1 MDVITLAVMDGAMR
15 TPIFHLQHILDA
27 FKRKKVLTKEELLK
41 VTGCSTMTAWRLLSQ
56 HGYYTSYNDNAR
68 HYTIAGI
75 PQFDEH
81 GLWNYRKARFSKWG
95 SLTKTI
101 IGLVQESPAGLTAEQ
116 LQQVLKLK
124 NVKPHLTRLIEK
136 KSLAREKMEG
146 RFVYFSLPPASGRKQ
161 QKQREKE
168 TEQARSI
175 QALPPLEQIV
185 ALLVEII
192 RRPQNTPRQW
202 ARRLARQGVRMATG
216 DIQAVLD
223 HYQMDPKKGL
233 LKS

>member
-1 MDVITLAVMDGAMR
+1 MDGAMR

-75 PQFDEH
+75 PKFDEH
-81 GLWNYRKARFSKWG
+81 GLWIYRKARFSKWG

-136 KSLAREKMEG
+136 KSLAREKW
-146 RFVYFSLPPASGRKQ
+146 RDASSISPFRLLLKESNRNRERRKPN
-161 QKQREKE
+161 RHE
-168 TEQARSI
+168 ASRLYRPWSRSS
-175 QALPPLEQIV
+175 PCWSKSSGD
-185 ALLVEII
+185 
-192 RRPQNTPRQW
+192 RKTPRDNGLVDWHGKAFASQPVTSKPYW
-202 ARRLARQGVRMATG
+202 TT
-216 DIQAVLD
+216 IKWI
-223 HYQMDPKKGL
+223 PKKG
-233 LKS
+233 S

>member
-1 MDVITLAVMDGAMR
+1 MR

-27 FKRKKVLTKEELLK
+27 FKRKKVLSKEELLK

-75 PQFDEH
+75 PKFDER
-81 GLWNYRKARFSKWG
+81 GLWIYRKARFSKWG
-95 SLTKTI
+95 ALTKTI
-101 IGLVQESPAGLTAEQ
+101 IGLVQESHAGLTAEQ

-124 NVKPHLTRLIEK
+124 NVKPHLTRLIENE
-136 KSLAREKMEG
+136 SLTREKMEG
-146 RFVYFSLPPASGRKQ
+146 RFVYFSLPPAATKKQ
-161 QKQREKE
+161 QKQRTKE
-168 TEQARSI
+168 IEQARSI

-202 ARRLARQGVRMATG
+202 IRRLARQGVCIKT
-216 DIQAVLD
+216 DDVQAVLD
-223 HYQMDPKKGL
+223 HYHVDPKKGL
-233 LKS
+233 LRS